1 MPIWVDADACPVPI
15 REILCRAATRW
26 QVDTTFIANHAINLP
41 PSPYIKRRQVPQGF
55 DVADNDIIDQMET
68 GDLVITQDIP
78 LAAEAIEKARTC
90 STRAARLSPK
100 RISASAWLCATSW
113 KKCAMLARSPVA
125 RRPSARPTARNSPTS
140 LTAGCNR
147 TPVGDN
153 DSILNSRQ
161 IRYACRFL
169 AQAERTMTQSSP
181 HTTSSFAALGRLLK
195 YARGYRRQIITATT
209 CSIINKLFDIAPE
222 ILIGI
227 AIDVVVNKEE
237 SFVAGLGFETAQE
250 QITILAVLTFFIWAG
265 ESIFEYLFQI
275 LWRNLAQRLQS
286 DLRQDAYEHAQ
297 KLDMSFFEAR
307 SSGQLVATMND
318 DVNQLERFLDGG
330 ANAMIQVVVTVVAVG
345 AVFFVLSPLIALL
358 AFTPIPLIIWGA
370 FYFQRKA
377 GPLYADVREKVGDL
391 SSRLANNLGGI
402 ATIKSFTAE
411 NREAERLKASSEA
424 YVDANRRAIRISS
437 AFIPVIRMAIL
448 AGFLATFTVGGMMAL
463 EGSLNV
469 GAYGVLVFLTQRLLW
484 PLTGLAE
491 VIDLLDRAMASTRR
505 ILDLLAEPVH
515 VRDESGKTLEQPVKG
530 EVTFEGVSFHYPS
543 SGAGIDDISVAVPA
557 GNTLALVG
565 ATGSGKSTLIKLLL
579 RFYDPT
585 GGQIRID
592 GQPIQSVS
600 LKSLREAIGLVSQDV
615 YLFEGSIRDNL
626 AYGSPGA
633 SDEQIIEAARTAE
646 AWSFIEALPEGLAT
660 AVGERGVRLSGGQRQ
675 RLSLARA
682 LLKDPPILVLD
693 EATSAVD
700 NETEAAIQRS
710 LKRIGHNRTV
720 IMIAH
725 RLSTIVDADTIAV
738 VAGGR
743 ILESGRHEELLE
755 NNGPYSAQWRVQTGQ
770 A

>member
-1 MPIWVDADACPVPI
+1 MPG
-15 REILCRAATRW
+15 
-26 QVDTTFIANHAINLP
+26 HA
-41 PSPYIKRRQVPQGF
+41 SQ
-55 DVADNDIIDQMET
+55 
-68 GDLVITQDIP
+68 
-78 LAAEAIEKARTC
+78 
-90 STRAARLSPK
+90 
-100 RISASAWLCATSW
+100 
-113 KKCAMLARSPVA
+113 
-125 RRPSARPTARNSPTS
+125 
-140 LTAGCNR
+140 
-147 TPVGDN
+147 
-153 DSILNSRQ
+153 
-161 IRYACRFL
+161 
-169 AQAERTMTQSSP
+169 
-181 HTTSSFAALGRLLK
+181 TTSSFAALARLLR
-195 YARGYRRQIITATT
+195 YARGYRRQIIAAAT

-222 ILIGI
+222 ILIGV
-227 AIDVVVNKEE
+227 AIDVVVNQEQ
-237 SFVAGLGFETAQE
+237 SFVAGLGFETARE

-265 ESIFEYLFQI
+265 ESLFEYMFQI

-297 KLDMSFFEAR
+297 RLDMSFFEAR

-330 ANAMIQVVVTVVAVG
+330 ANAMIQVLVTVVAVG

-411 NREAERLKASSEA
+411 QREAARLKESSEA
-424 YVDANRRAIRISS
+424 YVEANRRAIRISS

-463 EGSLNV
+463 EGTLNV

-491 VIDLLDRAMASTRR
+491 VIDLFERAMASTRR
-505 ILDLLAEPVH
+505 ILDLLAEPVYVH
-515 VRDESGKTLEQPVKG
+515 DEAGQPLAGPVKG
-530 EVTFEGVSFHYPS
+530 EVRFEKVSFHYPA
-543 SGAGIDDISVAVPA
+543 SGAGIRDIDLQVPA
-557 GNTLALVG
+557 GHTLALVG

-579 RFYDPT
+579 RFYDPSH
-585 GGQIRID
+585 GRILID
-592 GQPIQSVS
+592 TQPIQSVS

-615 YLFEGSIRDNL
+615 YLFEGSIRENL
-626 AYGSPGA
+626 AYGKPDA
-633 SDEQIIEAARTAE
+633 TDEEIVEAAKTAE
-646 AWSFIEALPEGLAT
+646 AWSFIEALPEGLET
-660 AVGERGVRLSGGQRQ
+660 PVGERGIRLSGGQRQ

-738 VAGGR
+738 VDAGQVVEAGT
-743 ILESGRHEELLE
+743 HQQLLDQQ
-755 NNGPYSAQWRVQTGQ
+755 GAYHAQWRVQTGQ

>member
-1 MPIWVDADACPVPI
+1 
-15 REILCRAATRW
+15 
-26 QVDTTFIANHAINLP
+26 
-41 PSPYIKRRQVPQGF
+41 
-55 DVADNDIIDQMET
+55 
-68 GDLVITQDIP
+68 
-78 LAAEAIEKARTC
+78 
-90 STRAARLSPK
+90 
-100 RISASAWLCATSW
+100 
-113 KKCAMLARSPVA
+113 
-125 RRPSARPTARNSPTS
+125 
-140 LTAGCNR
+140 
-147 TPVGDN
+147 
-153 DSILNSRQ
+153 
-161 IRYACRFL
+161 
-169 AQAERTMTQSSP
+169 MTESSP
-181 HTTSSFAALGRLLK
+181 HTTSSFAALGRLLR
-195 YARGYRRQIITATT
+195 YARGYRRQIIAATT

-402 ATIKSFTAE
+402 ATIKSFTSE
-411 NREAERLKASSEA
+411 QREAERLKASSEA
-424 YVDANRRAIRISS
+424 YVDANRKAIRISS

-491 VIDLLDRAMASTRR
+491 VIDLFERAMASTRR

-515 VRDESGKTLEQPVKG
+515 VRDNSEDTLEQPVKG
-530 EVTFEGVSFHYPS
+530 EVTFEGVNFHYPS
-543 SGAGIDDISVAVPA
+543 SGAGIDDISVQVPA

-592 GQPIQSVS
+592 RQPIQSVS
-600 LKSLREAIGLVSQDV
+600 LKSLRQAIGLVSQDV

-626 AYGSPGA
+626 AYGYPEA
-633 SDEQIIEAARTAE
+633 SDEKIIEAAKTAE

-738 VAGGR
+738 VDGGR
-743 ILESGRHEELLE
+743 IVESGRHEDLLAT
-755 NNGPYSAQWRVQTGQ
+755 GGAYAAQWRVQTGQ

>member
-1 MPIWVDADACPVPI
+1 MSS
-15 REILCRAATRW
+15 
-26 QVDTTFIANHAINLP
+26 N
-41 PSPYIKRRQVPQGF
+41 
-55 DVADNDIIDQMET
+55 
-68 GDLVITQDIP
+68 
-78 LAAEAIEKARTC
+78 
-90 STRAARLSPK
+90 
-100 RISASAWLCATSW
+100 
-113 KKCAMLARSPVA
+113 
-125 RRPSARPTARNSPTS
+125 
-140 LTAGCNR
+140 
-147 TPVGDN
+147 
-153 DSILNSRQ
+153 
-161 IRYACRFL
+161 
-169 AQAERTMTQSSP
+169 SP
-181 HTTSSFAALGRLLK
+181 HTSSVAALGRLLR
-195 YARGYRRQIITATT
+195 YARGYRRQIIAATT

-222 ILIGI
+222 ILIGV
-227 AIDVVVNKEE
+227 AIDVVVNQEE

-265 ESIFEYLFQI
+265 ESLFEYLFQI

-297 KLDMSFFEAR
+297 RLDMSFFEAN
-307 SSGQLVATMND
+307 STGQLVATMND

-330 ANAMIQVVVTVVAVG
+330 ANAMIQVAVTVVAVG

-411 NREAERLKASSEA
+411 QREAKRLKDASEA

-491 VIDLLDRAMASTRR
+491 VIDLFERAMASTRR
-505 ILDLLAEPVH
+505 ILDLLAEPVN
-515 VRDESGKTLEQPVKG
+515 VRDEAGKTLEQPVRGK
-530 EVTFEGVSFHYPS
+530 VSFNQVSFRYAG
-543 SGAGIDDISVAVPA
+543 SGAGIQDITLNVPA

-579 RFYDPT
+579 RFYDPSH
-585 GGQIRID
+585 GDIRID
-592 GQPIQSVS
+592 GQPIRDVS
-600 LKSLREAIGLVSQDV
+600 LKSLRDAIGLVSQDV

-626 AYGSPGA
+626 AYGKPDA
-633 SDEQIIEAARTAE
+633 SAEEIIDAARTAE
-646 AWSFIEALPEGLAT
+646 AWSFIEALPEGLDT
-660 AVGERGVRLSGGQRQ
+660 PVGERGIRLSGGQRQ

-682 LLKDPPILVLD
+682 LLKNPPILVLD

-738 VAGGR
+738 VENGR
-743 ILESGRHEELLE
+743 IVEEGDHNSLIH
-755 NNGPYSAQWRVQTGQ
+755 NNGAYAAQWRVQTGQ

>member
-1 MPIWVDADACPVPI
+1 M
-15 REILCRAATRW
+15 T
-26 QVDTTFIANHAINLP
+26 
-41 PSPYIKRRQVPQGF
+41 
-55 DVADNDIIDQMET
+55 
-68 GDLVITQDIP
+68 
-78 LAAEAIEKARTC
+78 
-90 STRAARLSPK
+90 TRA
-100 RISASAWLCATSW
+100 
-113 KKCAMLARSPVA
+113 
-125 RRPSARPTARNSPTS
+125 
-140 LTAGCNR
+140 
-147 TPVGDN
+147 
-153 DSILNSRQ
+153 Q
-161 IRYACRFL
+161 
-169 AQAERTMTQSSP
+169 
-181 HTTSSFAALGRLLK
+181 HTSSFAALGRLLR
-195 YARGYRRQIITATT
+195 YARGYRRQIIAATT

-222 ILIGI
+222 ILIGV
-227 AIDVVVNKEE
+227 AIDVVVNQEE

-265 ESIFEYLFQI
+265 ESLFEYLFQI

-297 KLDMSFFEAR
+297 RLDMSFFEAN

-330 ANAMIQVVVTVVAVG
+330 ANAMIQVAVTVVAVG
-345 AVFFVLSPLIALL
+345 AVFFVLSPLIAML

-411 NREAERLKASSEA
+411 QREAKRLKDASEA

-491 VIDLLDRAMASTRR
+491 VIDLFERAMASTRR
-505 ILDLLAEPVH
+505 ILDLLAEPVN
-515 VRDESGKTLEQPVKG
+515 VRDEAGKSLEQPVRGK
-530 EVTFEGVSFHYPS
+530 VSFNQVSFRYAG
-543 SGAGIDDISVAVPA
+543 SGAGIQDITLNVPA

-579 RFYDPT
+579 RFYDPAH
-585 GGQIRID
+585 GDIRID
-592 GQPIQSVS
+592 GQPIREVS
-600 LKSLREAIGLVSQDV
+600 LKSLRDAIGLVSQDV

-626 AYGSPGA
+626 AYGKPEA
-633 SDEQIIEAARTAE
+633 SEEEIMEAARTAE
-646 AWSFIEALPEGLAT
+646 AWSFIEGLPQGLDT
-660 AVGERGVRLSGGQRQ
+660 PVGERGIRLSGGQRQ

-682 LLKDPPILVLD
+682 LLKNPPILVLD

-738 VAGGR
+738 VENGR
-743 ILESGRHEELLE
+743 IVEEGDHDSLIR
-755 NNGPYSAQWRVQTGQ
+755 NNGAYAAQWRVQTGQ

>member
-1 MPIWVDADACPVPI
+1 M
-15 REILCRAATRW
+15 
-26 QVDTTFIANHAINLP
+26 
-41 PSPYIKRRQVPQGF
+41 
-55 DVADNDIIDQMET
+55 
-68 GDLVITQDIP
+68 
-78 LAAEAIEKARTC
+78 
-90 STRAARLSPK
+90 
-100 RISASAWLCATSW
+100 
-113 KKCAMLARSPVA
+113 
-125 RRPSARPTARNSPTS
+125 
-140 LTAGCNR
+140 
-147 TPVGDN
+147 
-153 DSILNSRQ
+153 
-161 IRYACRFL
+161 
-169 AQAERTMTQSSP
+169 SS
-181 HTTSSFAALGRLLK
+181 HSHKTTSSFAALARLLR
-195 YARGYRRQIITATT
+195 YARGYRRQIIAATT

-222 ILIGI
+222 ILIGV
-227 AIDVVVNKEE
+227 AIDVVVNQEE

-265 ESIFEYLFQI
+265 ESLFEYLFQI

-297 KLDMSFFEAR
+297 RLDMSFFEAR

-330 ANAMIQVVVTVVAVG
+330 ANAMIQVLVTVVAVG

-411 NREAERLKASSEA
+411 QREAKRLKESSEA
-424 YVDANRRAIRISS
+424 YVEANRRAIRISS

-491 VIDLLDRAMASTRR
+491 VIDLFERAMASTRR

-515 VRDESGKTLEQPVKG
+515 VRDEGGKALEAPVKG
-530 EVTFEGVSFHYPS
+530 NVELDKVSFHYPS
-543 SGAGIDDISVAVPA
+543 SGAGIRDISLTVPA

-579 RFYDPT
+579 RFYDPSN
-585 GGQIRID
+585 GEIRID
-592 GQPIQSVS
+592 GQPIRDLS
-600 LKSLREAIGLVSQDV
+600 LNSLRGSIGLVSQDV
-615 YLFEGSIRDNL
+615 YLFEGTIRENL
-626 AYGSPGA
+626 AYENPA
-633 SDEQIIEAARTAE
+633 ATDADIIDAAKTAE
-646 AWSFIEALPEGLAT
+646 AWSFIEALPEGLDT
-660 AVGERGVRLSGGQRQ
+660 PVGERGVRLSGGQRQ

-725 RLSTIVDADTIAV
+725 RLSTIVDADSIAV
-738 VAGGR
+738 IEGGKV
-743 ILESGRHEELLE
+743 LEQGTHRELLE
-755 NNGPYSAQWRVQTGQ
+755 QDGAYANQWRVQTGQ
-770 A
+770 IQAAV

>member
-1 MPIWVDADACPVPI
+1 M
-15 REILCRAATRW
+15 
-26 QVDTTFIANHAINLP
+26 
-41 PSPYIKRRQVPQGF
+41 
-55 DVADNDIIDQMET
+55 
-68 GDLVITQDIP
+68 
-78 LAAEAIEKARTC
+78 
-90 STRAARLSPK
+90 
-100 RISASAWLCATSW
+100 
-113 KKCAMLARSPVA
+113 
-125 RRPSARPTARNSPTS
+125 
-140 LTAGCNR
+140 
-147 TPVGDN
+147 
-153 DSILNSRQ
+153 
-161 IRYACRFL
+161 
-169 AQAERTMTQSSP
+169 SS
-181 HTTSSFAALGRLLK
+181 HSHKTTSSFAALARLLR
-195 YARGYRRQIITATT
+195 YARGYRRQIIAATT

-222 ILIGI
+222 ILIGV
-227 AIDVVVNKEE
+227 AIDVVVNQEE

-265 ESIFEYLFQI
+265 ESLFEYLFQI

-297 KLDMSFFEAR
+297 RLDMSFFEAR

-330 ANAMIQVVVTVVAVG
+330 ANAMIQVLVTVVAVG

-370 FYFQRKA
+370 FFFQRKA

-411 NREAERLKASSEA
+411 QREAKRLKESSEA
-424 YVDANRRAIRISS
+424 YVEANRRAIRISS

-491 VIDLLDRAMASTRR
+491 VIDLFERAMASTRR

-515 VRDESGKTLEQPVKG
+515 VRDEGGKALEAPVKG
-530 EVTFEGVSFHYPS
+530 NVELDKVSFHYPS
-543 SGAGIDDISVAVPA
+543 SGAGIRDISLTVPA

-579 RFYDPT
+579 RFYDPSN
-585 GGQIRID
+585 GEIRID
-592 GQPIQSVS
+592 GQPIRDLS
-600 LKSLREAIGLVSQDV
+600 LNSLRGSIGLVSQDV
-615 YLFEGSIRDNL
+615 YLFEGTIRENL
-626 AYGSPGA
+626 AYGNPVA
-633 SDEQIIEAARTAE
+633 TDADIIDAAKTAE
-646 AWSFIEALPEGLAT
+646 AWSFIEALPEGLDT
-660 AVGERGVRLSGGQRQ
+660 PVGERGVRLSGGQRQ

-725 RLSTIVDADTIAV
+725 RLSTIVDADSIAV
-738 VAGGR
+738 IEGGKV
-743 ILESGRHEELLE
+743 LEQGTHRELLE
-755 NNGPYSAQWRVQTGQ
+755 QDGAYANQWRVQTGQ
-770 A
+770 IQAAV

>member
-1 MPIWVDADACPVPI
+1 MS
-15 REILCRAATRW
+15 TSH
-26 QVDTTFIANHAINLP
+26 T
-41 PSPYIKRRQVPQGF
+41 
-55 DVADNDIIDQMET
+55 
-68 GDLVITQDIP
+68 
-78 LAAEAIEKARTC
+78 KA
-90 STRAARLSPK
+90 
-100 RISASAWLCATSW
+100 
-113 KKCAMLARSPVA
+113 
-125 RRPSARPTARNSPTS
+125 
-140 LTAGCNR
+140 
-147 TPVGDN
+147 
-153 DSILNSRQ
+153 
-161 IRYACRFL
+161 
-169 AQAERTMTQSSP
+169 
-181 HTTSSFAALGRLLK
+181 TSSFAALARLLR
-195 YARGYRRQIITATT
+195 YARGYRRQIIAATT

-222 ILIGI
+222 ILIGV
-227 AIDVVVNKEE
+227 AIDVVVNQEE

-265 ESIFEYLFQI
+265 ESLFEYLFQI

-297 KLDMSFFEAR
+297 RLDMSFFEAR

-330 ANAMIQVVVTVVAVG
+330 ANAMIQVLVTVIAVG

-411 NREAERLKASSEA
+411 QREAARLKQSSEA
-424 YVDANRRAIRISS
+424 YVEANRKAIRISS

-491 VIDLLDRAMASTRR
+491 VIDLFERAMASTRR

-515 VRDESGKTLEQPVKG
+515 VRDEGGKPLQTPVKG
-530 EVTFEGVSFHYPS
+530 DVTFDNVSFHYPA
-543 SGAGIDDISVAVPA
+543 SGAGIRDISLKVPA

-565 ATGSGKSTLIKLLL
+565 ATGSGKSTLVKLLL
-579 RFYDPT
+579 RFYDPSN
-585 GGQIRID
+585 GEIRID
-592 GQPIQSVS
+592 GQPVRELS
-600 LKSLREAIGLVSQDV
+600 LNSLRGAIGLVSQDV
-615 YLFEGSIRDNL
+615 YLFEGSIRENL
-626 AYGSPGA
+626 AYGNHQA
-633 SDEQIIEAARTAE
+633 TEAEIIEAARTAE
-646 AWSFIEALPEGLAT
+646 AWSFIESLPEGLDT
-660 AVGERGVRLSGGQRQ
+660 PVGERGVRLSGGQRQ

-725 RLSTIVDADTIAV
+725 RLSTIVEADAIAV
-738 VAGGR
+738 IEGGKV
-743 ILESGRHEELLE
+743 LELGTHRELLE
-755 NNGPYSAQWRVQTGQ
+755 KDGAYARQWQVQTGQ
-770 A
+770 LQALA

>member
-1 MPIWVDADACPVPI
+1 M
-15 REILCRAATRW
+15 
-26 QVDTTFIANHAINLP
+26 
-41 PSPYIKRRQVPQGF
+41 
-55 DVADNDIIDQMET
+55 
-68 GDLVITQDIP
+68 
-78 LAAEAIEKARTC
+78 
-90 STRAARLSPK
+90 
-100 RISASAWLCATSW
+100 
-113 KKCAMLARSPVA
+113 
-125 RRPSARPTARNSPTS
+125 
-140 LTAGCNR
+140 
-147 TPVGDN
+147 
-153 DSILNSRQ
+153 
-161 IRYACRFL
+161 
-169 AQAERTMTQSSP
+169 SS
-181 HTTSSFAALGRLLK
+181 HSHKTTSSFAALARLLR
-195 YARGYRRQIITATT
+195 YARGYRRQIIAATT

-222 ILIGI
+222 ILIGV
-227 AIDVVVNKEE
+227 AIDVVVNQEE

-265 ESIFEYLFQI
+265 ESLFEYLFQI

-297 KLDMSFFEAR
+297 RLDMSFFEAR

-330 ANAMIQVVVTVVAVG
+330 ANAMIQVLVTVVAVG

-411 NREAERLKASSEA
+411 QREAKRLKESSEA
-424 YVDANRRAIRISS
+424 YVEANRRAIRISS

-491 VIDLLDRAMASTRR
+491 VIDLFERAMASTRR

-515 VRDESGKTLEQPVKG
+515 VRDEGGKALEAPVKG
-530 EVTFEGVSFHYPS
+530 NVELDKVSFHYPS
-543 SGAGIDDISVAVPA
+543 SGAGIRDISLTVPA

-579 RFYDPT
+579 RFYDPSN
-585 GGQIRID
+585 GEIRID
-592 GQPIQSVS
+592 GQPIRDLS
-600 LKSLREAIGLVSQDV
+600 LKSLRGAVGLVSQDV
-615 YLFEGSIRDNL
+615 YLFEGTIRENL
-626 AYGSPGA
+626 AYGNPA
-633 SDEQIIEAARTAE
+633 ATDANIIDAAKTAE
-646 AWSFIEALPEGLAT
+646 AWSFIEALPEGLNT
-660 AVGERGVRLSGGQRQ
+660 PVGERGVRLSGGQRQ

-725 RLSTIVDADTIAV
+725 RLSTIVDADSIAV
-738 VAGGR
+738 IEGGKV
-743 ILESGRHEELLE
+743 LEQGTHRELLE
-755 NNGPYSAQWRVQTGQ
+755 QDGAYANQWRVQTGQ
-770 A
+770 IQAAV

>member
-1 MPIWVDADACPVPI
+1 MPSEHP
-15 REILCRAATRW
+15 
-26 QVDTTFIANHAINLP
+26 TTASSFSAL
-41 PSPYIKRRQVPQGF
+41 
-55 DVADNDIIDQMET
+55 
-68 GDLVITQDIP
+68 
-78 LAAEAIEKARTC
+78 
-90 STRAARLSPK
+90 ARLL
-100 RISASAWLCATSW
+100 R
-113 KKCAMLARSPVA
+113 
-125 RRPSARPTARNSPTS
+125 
-140 LTAGCNR
+140 
-147 TPVGDN
+147 
-153 DSILNSRQ
+153 
-161 IRYACRFL
+161 
-169 AQAERTMTQSSP
+169 
-181 HTTSSFAALGRLLK
+181 
-195 YARGYRRQIITATT
+195 YARGYRRQIIAAAT

-222 ILIGI
+222 ILIGV
-227 AIDVVVNKEE
+227 AIDVVVNQEE
-237 SFVAGLGFETAQE
+237 SFVAGLGFETAQQ

-265 ESIFEYLFQI
+265 ESVFEYLFQI

-297 KLDMSFFEAR
+297 RLDMSFFEAR

-330 ANAMIQVVVTVVAVG
+330 ANAMIQVLVTVVAVG
-345 AVFFVLSPLIALL
+345 AVFFVLSPLIAVL

-411 NREAERLKASSEA
+411 QREAARLRESSEA
-424 YVDANRRAIRISS
+424 YVEANRRAIRISS

-491 VIDLLDRAMASTRR
+491 VIDLFERAMASTRR
-505 ILDLLAEPVH
+505 ILDLLSEPVH
-515 VRDESGKTLEQPVKG
+515 VRGAAGKQLQAPVKG
-530 EVTFEGVSFHYPS
+530 TVELDKVSFHYPS
-543 SGAGIDDISVAVPA
+543 SGAGIRDISLTVPA
-557 GNTLALVG
+557 GHTLALVG

-579 RFYDPT
+579 RFYDPSH
-585 GGQIRID
+585 GEIRID
-592 GQPIQSVS
+592 GQPIRAIS
-600 LKSLREAIGLVSQDV
+600 LNSLRSAIGLVSQDV
-615 YLFEGSIRDNL
+615 YLFEGSIRENL
-626 AYGSPGA
+626 AYGKPDA
-633 SDEQIIEAARTAE
+633 SDTEIMEAAKTAE
-646 AWSFIEALPEGLAT
+646 AWSFIEALPAGLAT
-660 AVGERGVRLSGGQRQ
+660 PVGERGIRLSGGQRQ

-682 LLKDPPILVLD
+682 LLKNPPILVLD

-710 LKRIGHNRTV
+710 LRRIGHNRTV

-738 VAGGR
+738 VDAGRVVEIGN
-743 ILESGRHEELLE
+743 HQALLDE
-755 NNGPYSAQWRVQTGQ
+755 NGAYAAQWRVQTGQ
-770 A
+770 V

>member
-1 MPIWVDADACPVPI
+1 M
-15 REILCRAATRW
+15 TS
-26 QVDTTFIANHAINLP
+26 H
-41 PSPYIKRRQVPQGF
+41 RQH
-55 DVADNDIIDQMET
+55 D
-68 GDLVITQDIP
+68 
-78 LAAEAIEKARTC
+78 
-90 STRAARLSPK
+90 
-100 RISASAWLCATSW
+100 
-113 KKCAMLARSPVA
+113 
-125 RRPSARPTARNSPTS
+125 
-140 LTAGCNR
+140 
-147 TPVGDN
+147 
-153 DSILNSRQ
+153 
-161 IRYACRFL
+161 
-169 AQAERTMTQSSP
+169 
-181 HTTSSFAALGRLLK
+181 SSFAALGRLLR
-195 YARGYRRQIITATT
+195 YARGYRRRIITATT

-222 ILIGI
+222 ILIGV
-227 AIDVVVNKEE
+227 AIDVVVNQEE
-237 SFVAGLGFETAQE
+237 SFVASLGFETAQE
-250 QITILAVLTFFIWAG
+250 QITVLAALTFFIWAG
-265 ESIFEYLFQI
+265 ESLFEYLFQV

-297 KLDMSFFEAR
+297 RLDMSFFEAT

-330 ANAMIQVVVTVVAVG
+330 ANAMIQVAVTVVAVG
-345 AVFFVLSPLIALL
+345 AVFFVLSPLVALL

-377 GPLYADVREKVGDL
+377 GPLYADVRQKVGDL

-411 NREAERLKASSEA
+411 KREAERLKQASEA
-424 YVDANRRAIRISS
+424 YVEANRQAIRISS
-437 AFIPVIRMAIL
+437 AFIPIIRMAIL

-484 PLTGLAE
+484 PLTGMAE
-491 VIDLLDRAMASTRR
+491 VIDLFERAMASTRR

-515 VRDESGKTLEQPVKG
+515 VHDQAGKALAQPVQG
-530 EVTFEGVSFHYPS
+530 RVEFDNLHFRYGS
-543 SGAGIDDISVAVPA
+543 SGAGVRDINLDVPA

-565 ATGSGKSTLIKLLL
+565 ATGSGKSTLVKLML
-579 RFYDPT
+579 RFYDPEQ
-585 GGQIRID
+585 GQIRID
-592 GQPIQSVS
+592 GQPIREVS
-600 LKSLREAIGLVSQDV
+600 LKSLRDAIGLVSQDV
-615 YLFEGSIRDNL
+615 YLFDGSIRDNL
-626 AYGSPGA
+626 AYGNPQA
-633 SDEQIIEAARTAE
+633 TDEQIIEAARTAE
-646 AWSFIEALPEGLAT
+646 AWSFISNLPDGLDT

-710 LKRIGHNRTV
+710 LRRIGHNRTV

-738 VAGGR
+738 VADGSVVEQG
-743 ILESGRHEELLE
+743 SHSQLLE
-755 NNGPYSAQWRVQTGQ
+755 QDGAYAAQWRVQTGQ

>member
-1 MPIWVDADACPVPI
+1 MP
-15 REILCRAATRW
+15 
-26 QVDTTFIANHAINLP
+26 
-41 PSPYIKRRQVPQGF
+41 
-55 DVADNDIIDQMET
+55 
-68 GDLVITQDIP
+68 
-78 LAAEAIEKARTC
+78 
-90 STRAARLSPK
+90 STS
-100 RISASAWLCATSW
+100 
-113 KKCAMLARSPVA
+113 
-125 RRPSARPTARNSPTS
+125 
-140 LTAGCNR
+140 
-147 TPVGDN
+147 
-153 DSILNSRQ
+153 Q
-161 IRYACRFL
+161 
-169 AQAERTMTQSSP
+169 
-181 HTTSSFAALGRLLK
+181 HTSSFAALGRLLR
-195 YARGYRRQIITATT
+195 YARGYRRRIIAAAT

-222 ILIGI
+222 ILIGV
-227 AIDVVVNKEE
+227 AIDVVVNQEE

-265 ESIFEYLFQI
+265 ESLFEYLYQI

-297 KLDMSFFEAR
+297 RLDMSFFEAR
-307 SSGQLVATMND
+307 SSGLLVATMND

-330 ANAMIQVVVTVVAVG
+330 ANAMIQVLVTVVAVG

-411 NREAERLKASSEA
+411 HREAQRLKDASEA

-463 EGSLNV
+463 NGNLNV

-491 VIDLLDRAMASTRR
+491 VIDLFERAMASTRR
-505 ILDLLAEPVH
+505 ILDLLAEPVN
-515 VRDESGKTLEQPVKG
+515 VRDEAGKALPEPVRG
-530 EVTFEGVSFHYPS
+530 AVEFSNVSFRYPS
-543 SGAGIDDISVAVPA
+543 SGAGIEGISLNVPA

-579 RFYDPT
+579 RFYDPSH
-585 GGQIRID
+585 GDIRID
-592 GQPIQSVS
+592 GQPIREVS
-600 LKSLREAIGLVSQDV
+600 LQSLRNAIGLVSQDV

-626 AYGSPGA
+626 AYGNPDA
-633 SDEQIIEAARTAE
+633 TDEQIIEAARTAE
-646 AWSFIEALPEGLAT
+646 AWSFIQALPDGLET
-660 AVGERGVRLSGGQRQ
+660 PVGERGIRLSGGQRQ

-725 RLSTIVDADTIAV
+725 RLSTIVEADSIAV
-738 VAGGR
+738 VDHGQVVEQGTHQALIEKAGA
-743 ILESGRHEELLE
+743 
-755 NNGPYSAQWRVQTGQ
+755 YAAQWRVQTGQ